1 MLENTPVQPKD
12 KSTLKWLREAGYQ
25 SLPHFMMSYGL
36 KFGDD
41 DDLDEA
47 KAIISQMREE
57 DQRQWEA
64 EHANAGNTTGL
75 ERRMLT
81 TVLGD

>member
-1 MLENTPVQPKD
+1 MPDNTPVQPKD
-12 KSTLKWLREAGYQ
+12 KSTLKWLRDAGYRN
-25 SLPHFMMSYGL
+25 LPHFMMSYCL

-47 KAIISQMREE
+47 KAIIAQMREE

-64 EHANAGNTTGL
+64 EHANTGNTAGP

-81 TVLGD
+81 RF